1 MERNLIAVYNMNG
14 SYYLYIK
21 ELQNPND
28 SYCANL
34 IMCRGIIEC
43 KIAISE
49 LKKYKE
55 YVDKET
61 VKKFEQYKVLSDVVE
76 NIEDII
82 PDYMKKNI
90 IYYNCEGIEIP
101 SMDKILEVVKLSDE

>member
-61 VKKFEQYKVLSDVVE
+61 LNNVAKEQNSFIKSMLNHKIVTDEMTEKCRNVLIT
-76 NIEDII
+76 NI
-82 PDYMKKNI
+82 K
-90 IYYNCEGIEIP
+90 
-101 SMDKILEVVKLSDE
+101 

>member
-21 ELQNPND
+21 ELQNPDD

-49 LKKYKE
+49 LKKYKAYADKDRE
-55 YVDKET
+55 YIDMLKTMAQYYGYEPDIVDELLEGGFST
-61 VKKFEQYKVLSDVVE
+61 DE
-76 NIEDII
+76 IEE
-82 PDYMKKNI
+82 Y
-90 IYYNCEGIEIP
+90 IYADGIEEI
-101 SMDKILEVVKLSDE
+101 

>member
-28 SYCANL
+28 SYCVNL

-61 VKKFEQYKVLSDVVE
+61 LNNVAKEHNSF
-76 NIEDII
+76 IE
-82 PDYMKKNI
+82 
-90 IYYNCEGIEIP
+90 
-101 SMDKILEVVKLSDE
+101 SMLNDKIVTDEMKEKCRNVLITNIK

>member
-21 ELQNPND
+21 ELQNPDD

-34 IMCRGIIEC
+34 IMCKGIIEC

-55 YVDKET
+55 YVDNETLNNVAKEHNSFI
-61 VKKFEQYKVLSDVVE
+61 K
-76 NIEDII
+76 
-82 PDYMKKNI
+82 
-90 IYYNCEGIEIP
+90 
-101 SMDKILEVVKLSDE
+101 SMLNDKIVTDDMKEKCRNVLITNIK